1 VTGTQRPKFLDMDTL
16 RDRFDR
22 VFSDLMNTGTSSD
35 ERSKMPIDVHE
46 TDDAITVKAAMPGIK
61 PDQISVEVRNSVLII
76 RGENQEQR
84 NETDG
89 IWHIVE
95 RHVGQ
100 VERTIT
106 LPAIVD
112 DASGEAKYEDGVLS
126 ITFKKTVD
134 RPGKKIEVQTS

>member
-1 VTGTQRPKFLDMDTL
+1 MTGTQRPKFLDMETL

-61 PDQISVEVRNSVLII
+61 PDQISVEVRNSVLVI

-84 NETDG
+84 NETEG
-89 IWHIVE
+89 IWHVVE